1 MKQVTKEGRDK
12 TYQFVTSQAIP
23 AGDTNTKVIMIGNLL
38 HEDSII
44 RRFMNEI
51 NLKTRDGI
59 YRSYPFLKD
68 GKPLWP
74 EKFTSK
80 ASIEA
85 LKRKVGNDKIFRREY
100 MLEIVPEDDQVIDL
114 NWIQYYD
121 GLPLLVGNG
130 YRFTAIGVDLA
141 ISDRDSADYTA
152 FVSALIFGYGD
163 DMRIYILP
171 NPLNKKMNF
180 STTEEQMKSLVEAL
194 GSKEDVKIYIENVG
208 YQQAFVEV
216 PAEIKLNE
224 EKPVEPNAPAEAVCD
239 NDSLIYSTTHPG
251 TIWRKNNTAVFSWDV
266 GPDVVASRI
275 GFDQNPSGEPS
286 VLNSPAIVEK
296 KYDNVADGVWYFHLS
311 LQNND
316 GWTKT
321 EHFKIKVDQTAP
333 KITLSE
339 VPRTDLTNPK
349 PVINLKVTDAMS
361 CVKEF
366 TLSIDGQ
373 PIDYNKRLD
382 GALELGTV
390 DPGQHE
396 LSVVAYDRAGNQ
408 NEAFLD
414 IKVSA
419 LDTPVVKEYPN
430 EVSNAGE
437 ISVKGETIQNAN
449 LTAKITTKGNNFVAR
464 EDFQSGSGTFTWKPS
479 TKLPRGIVYVSF
491 KVSDSRGAS
500 SNFSEPIAIKIGHGV
515 HVNISDL
522 VAKIPPGVAMAG
534 LVIVGIFLVVI
545 ITRAL
550 TIRRFKREHSDWD

>member
-1 MKQVTKEGRDK
+1 MEKKQTKLQKLKYIFFALVLIVVFSSSEVLYAATLSTSPASATYATGSTFSASVYVASTDKAMNAAAALVTFPKDLLQVVSVSKAGSIIDFWAQEPSFSNTSGTVKFEGAVL
-12 TYQFVTSQAIP
+12 TPGYTGP
-23 AGDTNTKVIMIGNLL
+23 AGKLLTINFRAKTPGTAKLALSETKVYANDGAGT
-38 HEDSII
+38 SILQSSSGATYTI
-44 RRFMNEI
+44 
-51 NLKTRDGI
+51 T
-59 YRSYPFLKD
+59 
-68 GKPLWP
+68 
-74 EKFTSK
+74 
-80 ASIEA
+80 EA
-85 LKRKVGNDKIFRREY
+85 AR
-100 MLEIVPEDDQVIDL
+100 
-114 NWIQYYD
+114 
-121 GLPLLVGNG
+121 
-130 YRFTAIGVDLA
+130 
-141 ISDRDSADYTA
+141 
-152 FVSALIFGYGD
+152 
-163 DMRIYILP
+163 
-171 NPLNKKMNF
+171 
-180 STTEEQMKSLVEAL
+180 
-194 GSKEDVKIYIENVG
+194 
-208 YQQAFVEV
+208 EV

-224 EKPVEPNAPAEAVCD
+224 EKPVEPNAPAEAACD